1 MKTYQDSIGVNP
13 LEFVK
18 DCITSYK
25 ASDMYYWAC
34 EGDAYIRQ
42 MNTTITE
49 YRKMLFRMTG
59 EAIEDKWSANHKCAS
74 NFYNRFMTQL
84 NQYVLGNGVR
94 FTEENTKIV
103 LGDEEFDM
111 ALQKA
116 GKKALSQGVAYG
128 FWNIDHLE
136 VFEAME
142 FAPLIDEETGAIKGG
157 VRFWQIDN
165 TKPLRATYY
174 ELDGYTEYMW
184 DDGEPI
190 VLKEKRPY
198 QLDVRENVDGTEIL
212 DFRNYPSFPI
222 VPLYA
227 NSEHQCELI
236 GIKEEIDAYDLIKS
250 GFAND
255 LDDASMIYWVIQNTG
270 GGMDDVDLAK
280 FIERM
285 KTVKAVALDG
295 DAVAEAHTMD
305 VPYQSRETYLT
316 RLEEDLYK
324 DAMILNT
331 DNLATSNVTATAI
344 VASYSVQDIKATEYE
359 HCIKEFI
366 KGILN
371 LIGIDDVPLFER
383 QRIVN
388 ESELT
393 QQVLASAQYLDDETI
408 LRHLPFISTDE
419 IDEILDRNVEE
430 EANRYEVEDGQSEET
445 DGQEVGTDGAKNQE
459 PLQKDTEGNDR
470 EME

>member
-13 LEFVK
+13 LEFVRQA
-18 DCITSYK
+18 INEYK
-25 ASDMYYWAC
+25 TSDMYKWAV
-34 EGDAYIRQ
+34 EGDAYVRQ
-42 MNTTITE
+42 QNTAITQ
-49 YRKMLFRMTG
+49 YRKMLYRITG
-59 EAIEDKWSANHKCAS
+59 EAVEDKWTANHKCAS

-94 FTEENTKIV
+94 FTEEETKER
-103 LGDEEFDM
+103 LGDEEFDT
-111 ALQKA
+111 ALQKL
-116 GKKALSQGVAYG
+116 GKKALTQGVAYG
-128 FWNIDHLE
+128 FWNLDHME

-142 FAPLIDEETGAIKGG
+142 FVPLVDEETGAIKGG
-157 VRFWQIDN
+157 IRFWQIDN
-165 TKPLRATYY
+165 SKPLRATYY
-174 ELDGYTEYMW
+174 EMDGYTEYMW
-184 DDGEPI
+184 DDGEPF

-198 QLDVRENVDGTEIL
+198 QIDVRENIDGTEIL
-212 DFRNYPSFPI
+212 DFQNYPTFPI
-222 VPLYA
+222 VPLYSNA
-227 NSEHQCELI
+227 EHQCELI
-236 GIKEEIDAYDLIKS
+236 GLKEEIDAYDLIKS

-255 LDDASMIYWVIQNTG
+255 LDDASMIYWVIKNTG
-270 GGMDDVDLAK
+270 GGMDDIDLAQ

-285 KTVKAVALDG
+285 KILKTVALDG
-295 DAVAEAHTMD
+295 DASAEAHTID

-331 DNLATSNVTATAI
+331 DNLAKGNVTATAI
-344 VASYSVQDIKATEYE
+344 IASYSVQDIKATEYE

-366 KGILN
+366 RGILT

-383 QRIVN
+383 QRITN

-393 QQVLASAQYLDDETI
+393 QEVLSSAQFLDTETI

-430 EANRYEVEDGQSEET
+430 ESDRFEVEEDGQSEET
-445 DGQEVGTDGAKNQE
+445 DGQEIGADGETDSE
-459 PLQKDTEGNDR
+459 PVQASE
-470 EME
+470 